1 MLKQRPIAVILT
13 AAAVLLVLAGCM
25 VLPGKFVSDLAL
37 RRDGTFTFHYKGEI
51 VLAALAPGAKS
62 GMGGPEM
69 GEADMPPAK
78 FEPEPCTDPAT
89 DETHDCT
96 AAELADQRAKW
107 NDAQREQKEAKAQE
121 KEQGRKMAQ
130 SMMGGIDPEDPKAA
144 DAFAAQLLRQ
154 QGWTS
159 VVSKGQGKFLVDY
172 TASGQLDHDFTFP
185 TIERM
190 PMVIPFV
197 SVIRRADGSVRVDAP
212 AFSTS
217 AANPMMGGLGGMA
230 GARGGMTGAS
240 KAGGKGAAKPN
251 AGPPVADGTFTV
263 RTDGQ
268 ILANNT
274 DEGPKAEPAS
284 GTSRLDWK
292 VDARTSAA
300 PTALIKLG
308 K

>member
-1 MLKQRPIAVILT
+1 MLHKRPIAVALT
-13 AAAVLLVLAGCM
+13 AAAALLVLAGCM

-51 VLAALAPGAKS
+51 VLAALAPGAKP
-62 GMGGPEM
+62 GMGGDT
-69 GEADMPPAK
+69 GMPAEK
-78 FEPEPCTDPAT
+78 FEAQPCTDPAT
-89 DETHDCT
+89 DETHDCSAT
-96 AAELADQRAKW
+96 ELADQRAKW
-107 NDAQREQKEAKAQE
+107 NDAQREQREAKAQE

-144 DAFAAQLLRQ
+144 EAFAAQLSRQ

-159 VVSKGQGKFLVDY
+159 VISKGQGKFLVDY
-172 TASGQLDHDFTFP
+172 SASGRLDHDFTFP

-190 PMVIPFV
+190 PMVMPFV
-197 SVIRRADGSVRVDAP
+197 SVIRRSDGSVRVDAP

-217 AANPMMGGLGGMA
+217 AANPMIPGLASMGSMA
-230 GARGGMTGAS
+230 S
-240 KAGGKGAAKPN
+240 GGKSGGTGKAN

-274 DEGPKAEPAS
+274 DEGPQAEPATA
-284 GTSRLDWK
+284 GSRLDWK
-292 VDARTSAA
+292 VDARTAAA

>member
-1 MLKQRPIAVILT
+1 MM

-51 VLAALAPGAKS
+51 VLAALAQGAKPGIP
-62 GMGGPEM
+62 GMSDVDTPPET
-69 GEADMPPAK
+69 
-78 FEPEPCTDPAT
+78 FEPDACTDPKT
-89 DETHDCT
+89 DETHDCSP
-96 AAELADQRAKW
+96 AEIAQQRAKW
-107 NDAQREQKEAKAQE
+107 NDAQREKKAAKADEDAQN
-121 KEQGRKMAQ
+121 RKAMAA
-130 SMMGGIDPEDPKAA
+130 MMGGINPDDPKAA
-144 DAFAAQLLRQ
+144 DAFAAQLARQ

-159 VVSKGQGKFLVDY
+159 VVSNGQGKFLVDY
-172 TASGQLDHDFTFP
+172 TASGRLDHDFTFP

-217 AANPMMGGLGGMA
+217 AANPMMPGLGGM
-230 GARGGMTGAS
+230 GGMAAAS
-240 KAGGKGAAKPN
+240 RMGSKSAGKDAS
-251 AGPPVADGTFTV
+251 GPPVAEGTFTL

-274 DEGPKAEPAS
+274 DEGPQAEPAT
-284 GTSRLDWK
+284 GGSRLDWK
-292 VDARTSAA
+292 VDARTSSA

>member
-1 MLKQRPIAVILT
+1 MLHKRPIAVALT

-25 VLPGKFVSDLAL
+25 VLPGKFISDLAL

-62 GMGGPEM
+62 GMGG
-69 GEADMPPAK
+69 EADTPPEK
-78 FEPEPCTDPAT
+78 FEPQPCTDPAT

-96 AAELADQRAKW
+96 AAEITKQRAAW
-107 NDAQREQKEAKAQE
+107 NDAQREQRDAKAQE
-121 KEQGRKMAQ
+121 KAQNRKMAQ

-144 DAFAAQLLRQ
+144 EAFAAQLMRQ

-159 VVSKGQGKFLVDY
+159 VVNKGQGKFLVDY
-172 TASGQLDHDFTFP
+172 TASGRLDHDFTFP

-190 PMVIPFV
+190 PMIIPFV

-217 AANPMMGGLGGMA
+217 AANPMIPGLASMGSMA
-230 GARGGMTGAS
+230 GTAKAS
-240 KAGGKGAAKPN
+240 GKGTAKESS
-251 AGPPVADGTFTV
+251 GPPVADGIFTL

-274 DEGPKAEPAS
+274 DEGPQAEPAS
-284 GTSRLDWK
+284 GGSRLDWK
-292 VDARTSAA
+292 VDARTSSP

>member
-13 AAAVLLVLAGCM
+13 AATVLLVLAGCM

-62 GMGGPEM
+62 GMGGGM
-69 GEADMPPAK
+69 GGEADMPPAK
-78 FEPEPCTDPAT
+78 FEAEPCTDPAT
-89 DETHDCT
+89 DETHDCST
-96 AAELADQRAKW
+96 AELADQRAKW

-144 DAFAAQLLRQ
+144 EAFAAQLLRQ

-217 AANPMMGGLGGMA
+217 AANPMMGGLGGL
-230 GARGGMTGAS
+230 GGMAS
-240 KAGGKGAAKPN
+240 LPSATKTGGKGAAKPS

-274 DEGPKAEPAS
+274 DEGPKADPVG

>member
-1 MLKQRPIAVILT
+1 MLKRRPIAVAMT

-62 GMGGPEM
+62 GMGGDV
-69 GEADMPPAK
+69 DMPPAT
-78 FEPEPCTDPAT
+78 FESEPCTDPAT
-89 DETHDCT
+89 DETHDCS
-96 AAELADQRAKW
+96 AAEIAQQRAKW
-107 NDAQREQKEAKAQE
+107 NDAQREQKQAKAQE

-144 DAFAAQLLRQ
+144 EAFAAQLSRQ

-172 TASGQLDHDFTFP
+172 TATGRLDHDFTFP

-197 SVIRRADGSVRVDAP
+197 SVIRRTDGSVRVDAP

-217 AANPMMGGLGGMA
+217 AANPMIPGLAGMGS
-230 GARGGMTGAS
+230 S
-240 KAGGKGAAKPN
+240 KSAGKGSS
-251 AGPPVADGTFTV
+251 GPPVADGTFTL

-274 DEGPKAEPAS
+274 DEGPQAEPAT
-284 GTSRLDWK
+284 GGSRLDWK

-300 PTALIKLG
+300 PTALIKLV